1 MRATSWETGSYLEG
15 RIGLNKFFKLMKIT
29 QIPKFNSRISSRKLR
44 EAFSR
49 EFKELSSKIVVDQK
63 LKKLS
68 IRYIQVREIPDRRMT
83 RCCSTSL
90 KKEMVTPGIS
100 NLNTIYSQ

>member
-1 MRATSWETGSYLEG
+1 MKATSWETGNFLEG

-29 QIPKFNSRISSRKLR
+29 QIPKFNSRISSKKLR
-44 EAFSR
+44 DAFSK

-68 IRYIQVREIPDRRMT
+68 IRYIQVRVIPDRRT
-83 RCCSTSL
+83 TLSFSTL
-90 KKEMVTPGIS
+90 PKKEMVTSEIS